1 MTNTEINRYEK
12 ENKTQGEITM
22 NNIQKDRLEIERNIS
37 KLQARR
43 YEKAVNLVQ
52 DRDDLDMAQKQ
63 YYIEWLRKDAD
74 AVMNHPE
81 PDADYGSTISITTDT
96 GKVIRVGEGDT
107 NFSSIDNR
115 LWSVIKDYAL
125 ATPKL
130 ETDQA
135 SFYYAK
141 AKMYDYKI
149 VELYVHDVDLET
161 LKLTRVKKEFVFTG
175 WELSDKVKSWRVTR
189 NR

>member
-63 YYIEWLRKDAD
+63 YYIEWLRK
-74 AVMNHPE
+74 
-81 PDADYGSTISITTDT
+81 
-96 GKVIRVGEGDT
+96 
-107 NFSSIDNR
+107 
-115 LWSVIKDYAL
+115 
-125 ATPKL
+125 
-130 ETDQA
+130 
-135 SFYYAK
+135 
-141 AKMYDYKI
+141 
-149 VELYVHDVDLET
+149 T
-161 LKLTRVKKEFVFTG
+161 LT
-175 WELSDKVKSWRVTR
+175 LS
-189 NR
+189 